1 MSLSVSYSWTV
12 DVAPDDLAEWVIYA
26 ATERDAKGQEVAR
39 ARAGDRYATWVSDET
54 LIFVRVLAVKRGGVE
69 EPWDAVEPDEVL
81 VQGRDVAKEPDPPAS
96 VAVGMVDLGQSGR
109 VEVEPP
115 TRGDPPAFV
124 QVIQGADADTGKLLA
139 EHKVL
144 PSGPIGT
151 DGAPRQLSVPIPMEG
166 SGGTKSI
173 VVRNMG
179 TAGRPSSDVVRTV
192 REQDDLPQFHE
203 VAVCSWSGTTR
214 VNIPAAGATDA
225 HEFDATDGA
234 RARAK
239 PTLAGATGG
248 AAGWGTLSSGL
259 LASGE
264 FHGAYLRTMTVESDE
279 VDLGATLTFRLTAVD
294 AVGRKAAAGTSRPL
308 YATKVPLVPAA
319 RQDVRLLPEG
329 PAWAARETRLNG
341 KPRQPI
347 RSWRW
352 EYVVGTSSPVAHAS
366 SDYKPLT
373 PGQLL
378 NGRYVRVR
386 LVVTDP
392 TGQHRIVCPS
402 ASVKAHVFR
411 RTVVGAG
418 SPESSVAAPPGSHYH
433 RTDGPPHHYVKV
445 TGVGNT
451 GWLATNAGATVTAPT
466 GTGFAHVTSG
476 AYDAA
481 AKLVE
486 SADVDAALK
495 DPAAATAGLRTLGTS
510 GTSACAGNDARLS
523 DARAPD
529 INGLT
534 AETAVD
540 RYADY
545 VPVYDASATANR
557 KMRVRDL
564 AAGALVRSTTHYD
577 VGPSDATEQTIFTGT
592 VPANCMGTDRMLRL
606 AIRGTAKNQTGSG
619 RAFQIRLKFGGSTL
633 VDCSITLASSATLTT
648 FWVDVEIQNDAATN
662 AQNVTLRATLPGG
675 SAPATGTAG
684 GSAGTGAI
692 RTVEGTGTV
701 DTTSDQ
707 TLAVTLQLPVSDV
720 NLYADI
726 ERGMLELV

>member
-1 MSLSVSYSWTV
+1 MSLSVSYSWSV

-39 ARAGDRYATWVSDET
+39 VPGGDRYATWVSDET

-239 PTLAGATGG
+239 PTLAGATA

-451 GWLATNAGATVTAPT
+451 GWLATNAGATVSAPT

-486 SADVDAALK
+486 NADVHASAAIASSKLADGANIPSSDEKDALVGTDGTPDAANPYVT
-495 DPAAATAGLRTLGTS
+495 DS
-510 GTSACAGNDARLS
+510 DARLADS
-523 DARAPD
+523 RTPSGSAGGILGGTYPNPTLASGYVAPQVAVKSANQTAIGTAFAD
-529 INGLT
+529 LT
-534 AETAVD
+534 
-540 RYADY
+540 
-545 VPVYDASATANR
+545 
-557 KMRVRDL
+557 DL
-564 AAGALVRSTTHYD
+564 GFSVTSGKTYHFHYYLVMQ
-577 VGPSDATEQTIFTGT
+577 SDATTTG
-592 VPANCMGTDRMLRL
+592 
-606 AIRGTAKNQTGSG
+606 I
-619 RAFQIRLKFGGSTL
+619 
-633 VDCSITLASSATLTT
+633 
-648 FWVDVEIQNDAATN
+648 DVAVNGPAATFLYYTMR
-662 AQNVTLRATLPGG
+662 VWGG
-675 SAPATGTAG
+675 T
-684 GSAGTGAI
+684 
-692 RTVEGTGTV
+692 TVN
-701 DTTSDQ
+701 
-707 TLAVTLQLPVSDV
+707 P
-720 NLYADI
+720 I
-726 ERGMLELV
+726 ERGATAYDTDFATPASNGTSPRIFEVYGVVKPSSSGTLIARAKREAVGSGPDCLAGSHGLLLQLD

>member
-12 DVAPDDLAEWVIYA
+12 DVAPDDLAEWVVYA
-26 ATERDAKGQEVAR
+26 ATEREAKGQEVAR
-39 ARAGDRYATWVSDET
+39 VPAGDRYATWVSDET

-81 VQGRDVAKEPDPPAS
+81 VQGRDVAKEPDAPAS
-96 VAVGMVDLGQSGR
+96 VSVGMVDLGQSGR

-151 DGAPRQLSVPIPMEG
+151 DGAPRQMSMPIPMEG

-214 VNIPAAGATDA
+214 VNIPAAGTTDA

-239 PTLAGATGG
+239 PTLAGATA

-352 EYVVGTSSPVAHAS
+352 EYVVGTSSPVSHAS

-373 PGQLL
+373 PGLLL

-411 RTVVGAG
+411 RTVVGSG

-451 GWLATNAGATVTAPT
+451 GWQASNDGAGGGTVPT
-466 GTGFAHVTSG
+466 GTGFRHVTSG
-476 AYDAA
+476 TEDAA
-481 AKLVE
+481 SKLVVN
-486 SADVDAALK
+486 ADVDAA
-495 DPAAATAGLRTLGTS
+495 AAIASSKLADGANIPSSGEKAALAGTS
-510 GTSACAGNDARLS
+510 GTPGSGNKYVTDGDSRNTNS
-523 DARAPD
+523 RAPTGSAGGVLGGTYPNPSLASGRQAPSYVRKSSD
-529 INGLT
+529 QTSIGSSFADVT
-534 AETAVD
+534 GMGFSVTSGVT
-540 RYADY
+540 YAF
-545 VPVYDASATANR
+545 
-557 KMRVRDL
+557 
-564 AAGALVRSTTHYD
+564 HYFIRAK
-577 VGPSDATEQTIFTGT
+577 SDATTTGIDISVNGPAVTILTYT
-592 VPANCMGTDRMLRL
+592 LVSW
-606 AIRGTAKNQTGSG
+606 TGSG
-619 RAFQIRLKFGGSTL
+619 ARLER
-633 VDCSITLASSATLTT
+633 CSDGTWEFDTANTT
-648 FWVDVEIQNDAATN
+648 
-662 AQNVTLRATLPGG
+662 
-675 SAPATGTAG
+675 
-684 GSAGTGAI
+684 SAGTAVRLYEVYGIVTPSASGTMI
-692 RTVEGTGTV
+692 PRAKREAVGSGPDVLEGSYG
-701 DTTSDQ
+701 
-707 TLAVTLQLPVSDV
+707 LLW
-720 NLYADI
+720 
-726 ERGMLELV
+726 ELT